1 VCTNSSAKYGMPAKK
16 AVSIIS
22 SDSFDIGM
30 RQLAMEFDA
39 MDLDVNRS
47 LDFSEFSQLIRSR
60 EMAVHSEKALRER
73 FDALDVNGSGTVDM
87 PEFIKFALRDALSR
101 TALPIKSLLASW
113 DTDGSQDIGIE
124 EFRDAVR
131 YFGFEARDAEI
142 DAVFNEFDKNG
153 NGILDINELTAA
165 FAESAMPLGMKLGM
179 GQKQLRRLSDREGYL
194 TQAQAAAKLE
204 AASAKL
210 RPPARAPPP
219 TGLKAPSKPIK
230 TRVAEVR
237 RTLLEVLNSDQ
248 MRVLDLFRAW
258 DVNGDGL
265 VGKQELRSALAG
277 LGIEASVQ
285 VVDALFGI
293 LDTDNDGT
301 LQYRELNASLRRTE
315 PKIDSSSPIL
325 HVHEHSTA
333 DSMEIGPQQALGVRQ
348 LNSSTSSLSEISLL
362 HSPCKPFG
370 QKTMSPPPKWP
381 QTPAIVTAI
390 VLETAAQH
398 DAHHELS
405 TATLHSRAGL
415 QLPERMPKRPAGA
428 LVGAFSQKKFGGA
441 SDSAKD
447 LWSYHLGFT
456 QGRLS
461 TMQASV
467 SGARLK
473 CESDPWAQRQWY
485 PMGGPPWES
494 PSWSQPACQGPLS
507 SKRGG
512 THPSCSSNLGSSAG
526 ATLSALTS
534 GHGSSGAGL
543 SASTCG
549 QGFTRHANGD
559 FPSMV
564 DSPRSS
570 SMPDL
575 RASLHNKTSITPKRR
590 SGFEPAI
597 PAASG
602 PSVLSSPVGALKP
615 LSPPRTSTIPSMLSH
630 ALSPQHS
637 SPSPGLRLAGP
648 GRPTSWILASAKM
661 VASGSL
667 AGTTALRPETTPR
680 PVLQGRKSPPP
691 PPLLNEADWMASW
704 LREQREGAGI

>member
-1 VCTNSSAKYGMPAKK
+1 MCTNSSLPSMPVKK
-16 AVSIIS
+16 TVSIIS

-30 RQLAMEFDA
+30 RQFAMEFDA

-47 LDFSEFSQLIRSR
+47 LDFYEFSKLIRSR
-60 EMAVHSEKALRER
+60 EMAVQSEKALRER

-101 TALPIKSLLASW
+101 TALPVKSLLASW

-131 YFGFEARDAEI
+131 YFGFEARNAEI

-153 NGILDINELTAA
+153 NGQLDINELTEA
-165 FAESAMPLGMKLGM
+165 FAEGAMPLGMK
-179 GQKQLRRLSDREGYL
+179 QKQLRHLSDREGYL

-210 RPPARAPPP
+210 RQPARAPP

-230 TRVAEVR
+230 TQVAEVR

-277 LGIEASVQ
+277 LGIEAPAQ
-285 VVDALFGI
+285 VVDALFGM
-293 LDTDNDGT
+293 LDTDNDGM

-315 PKIDSSSPIL
+315 PTIDSSSPIS
-325 HVHEHSTA
+325 HVLEHSTVTVNSTA
-333 DSMEIGPQQALGVRQ
+333 DSKEIRPQPAALWGRQ

-362 HSPCKPFG
+362 HSPRKPFG
-370 QKTMSPPPKWP
+370 QKTMSPPPQWP
-381 QTPAIVTAI
+381 QTPAI

-398 DAHHELS
+398 EQT
-405 TATLHSRAGL
+405 TATVHSRAGL
-415 QLPERMPKRPAGA
+415 QLPELMPKRPAGA

-441 SDSAKD
+441 SDSAKE
-447 LWSYHLGFT
+447 LWSEHLGFT

-461 TMQASV
+461 MMQASV
-467 SGARLK
+467 SGERLK
-473 CESDPWAQRQWY
+473 CESAPWAQREWY

-494 PSWSQPACQGPLS
+494 PSWSHPVCQGPLS

-512 THPSCSSNLGSSAG
+512 THPSCSSNLCSFA
-526 ATLSALTS
+526 
-534 GHGSSGAGL
+534 
-543 SASTCG
+543 
-549 QGFTRHANGD
+549 
-559 FPSMV
+559 
-564 DSPRSS
+564 SS

-575 RASLHNKTSITPKRR
+575 RASRHNTTWITPKRQ
-590 SGFEPAI
+590 SCFEPAI
-597 PAASG
+597 PATSS
-602 PSVLSSPVGALKP
+602 PSVLSSPLGALKP
-615 LSPPRTSTIPSMLSH
+615 LSPPRTTIPSMLSH

-648 GRPTSWILASAKM
+648 DRPTSWVLASAKM
-661 VASGSL
+661 IASGSL

-691 PPLLNEADWMASW
+691 PPLLNEADWMAAW
-704 LREQREGAGI
+704 LRASRARGRSARAAGRGSSDY

>member
-1 VCTNSSAKYGMPAKK
+1 MHAIAHVCTNSSAKYGMPAKK

-113 DTDGSQDIGIE
+113 DTDDSQDIGIE

-165 FAESAMPLGMKLGM
+165 FAEGAMPLGMKLGM

-277 LGIEASVQ
+277 LGIEASAQ

-315 PKIDSSSPIL
+315 PEVDSSSPIL

-398 DAHHELS
+398 DAHHEQS
-405 TATLHSRAGL
+405 TATLHPRAGLQLL

-461 TMQASV
+461 MMQASV

-473 CESDPWAQRQWY
+473 
-485 PMGGPPWES
+485 
-494 PSWSQPACQGPLS
+494 
-507 SKRGG
+507 
-512 THPSCSSNLGSSAG
+512 
-526 ATLSALTS
+526 
-534 GHGSSGAGL
+534 
-543 SASTCG
+543 
-549 QGFTRHANGD
+549 
-559 FPSMV
+559 
-564 DSPRSS
+564 
-570 SMPDL
+570 
-575 RASLHNKTSITPKRR
+575 
-590 SGFEPAI
+590 
-597 PAASG
+597 
-602 PSVLSSPVGALKP
+602 
-615 LSPPRTSTIPSMLSH
+615 TSTIPSMLSH